1 MQTFKK
7 EILNN
12 GLSVITVPN
21 RNTKL
26 CCVCVL
32 YRVGSRDEDPNKTGI
47 AHLFEHLMFSNCGK
61 DIDFDELIQNAGGDC
76 NAFTTNDTTQYYN
89 VAPIS
94 QLELLL
100 QLEASRMNGFKVS
113 KKDFEVQQKVVIEE
127 FSEHYLNNP
136 YGMFSHQLMPM
147 AYKSHPYQWPVI
159 GKSIE
164 QLKSLKLDDI
174 NLFYE
179 KYYTPSNATLVV
191 VGNFNEK
198 ILNQYIEKYFG
209 SIISSEIPEF
219 QYPREL
225 GQSEKRELSVQGNFP
240 EEAIYIALHASPRV
254 CDNFYA
260 LDFAT
265 DILAEGRSSLL
276 YSRLK
281 KENQIFSSIDCYMT
295 STFDMGLTIFEG
307 KLMKDR
313 SIEEGQKSLIQIV
326 ENLKNNPIEAIIYEK
341 YLNKNESAYI
351 ASQIGVINQALNFSY
366 SDWLGDPNLVN
377 TELEKYKA
385 ITTSDIQNAFRK
397 YFDFDKASYL
407 VYEIQN

>member
-1 MQTFKK
+1 MQAFKK
-7 EILNN
+7 EILKN
-12 GLSVITVPN
+12 GLSVIAVPN

-32 YRVGSRDEDPNKTGI
+32 YRVGSRDEDPHKTGI
-47 AHLFEHLMFSNCGK
+47 AHLFEHLMFSNCGNN
-61 DIDFDELIQNAGGDC
+61 IDFDELIQNAGGDC

-147 AYKSHPYQWPVI
+147 AYKTHPYQWPVI
-159 GKSIE
+159 GKSID
-164 QLKSLKLDDI
+164 QLKSLSIDDI
-174 NLFYE
+174 KAFYE

-191 VGNFNEK
+191 VGNFDEK
-198 ILNQYIEKYFG
+198 ILNQYIDKYFG
-209 SIISSEIPEF
+209 TISSNERPKISYAQELN
-219 QYPREL
+219 QSERREL
-225 GQSEKRELSVQGNFP
+225 TVKGNFP

-254 CDNFYA
+254 SDDFYA

-265 DILAEGRSSLL
+265 DILAEGKSSLL
-276 YSRLK
+276 YSKLK
-281 KENQIFSSIDCYMT
+281 KEKQIFSSIDCYMT
-295 STFDMGLTIFEG
+295 STYDMGLSIFEG

-313 SIEEGQKSLIQIV
+313 TIEEGLNSLIQIV
-326 ENLKNNPIEAIIYEK
+326 EDLKNHKIEPTIYEK

-377 TELEKYKA
+377 TELEKFKS
-385 ITTSDIQNAFRK
+385 IRTSDIQNAFRK

-407 VYEIQN
+407 VYTISG